1 MVGWVICV
9 VCVVSAGVAPAS
21 GIHSKTPILPA
32 FFMAFCAQ
40 TAILSGVRLSLRFTL
55 PVVQRV
61 VGVALNSLRLA
72 DIQPGQTVVVTHVCC
87 GFSIAARLMELGFV
101 PGAAVQVLR
110 RAPFGG
116 PVQYRVQGV
125 SLTMRPDDARC
136 VYVGGAGE
144 CDGQCGCSGVQS
156 AEAGELLTV

>member
-1 MVGWVICV
+1 M
-9 VCVVSAGVAPAS
+9 
-21 GIHSKTPILPA
+21 
-32 FFMAFCAQ
+32 
-40 TAILSGVRLSLRFTL
+40 
-55 PVVQRV
+55 VQRV

-156 AEAGELLTV
+156 AEAGELLAV

>member
-1 MVGWVICV
+1 MCSGSDHFFRSGST
-9 VCVVSAGVAPAS
+9 VSTTAS
-21 GIHSKTPILPA
+21 TIS
-32 FFMAFCAQ
+32 
-40 TAILSGVRLSLRFTL
+40 S
-55 PVVQRV
+55 
-61 VGVALNSLRLA
+61 SLRLA

-87 GFSIAARLMELGFV
+87 GFAIAARLMELGFV
-101 PGAAVQVLR
+101 PGATVQVLR

-144 CDGQCGCSGVQS
+144 CDGDCGCGGSQLAEQQFVGV
-156 AEAGELLTV
+156 